1 MSIFYIKVLVT
12 FYLVQFYKFRQDT
25 ERITSHPLTWFPL
38 GKTGVPRKRAIA
50 QSWKTGKRRASGVQ
64 PDV

>member
-25 ERITSHPLTWFPL
+25 ERINAWLTHLELFIENYIFCLIPEAACWE
-38 GKTGVPRKRAIA
+38 
-50 QSWKTGKRRASGVQ
+50 
-64 PDV
+64 D